1 MRDLKSL
8 FSGPVLVVAEA
19 SGSPSSLL
27 LSPESRFLRGA
38 QDLQV
43 GEQQNLMEAI
53 HRKGDRQFNGE
64 GNRKDHPYDF
74 DLRGID
80 EFLRG
85 GTGGSPV
92 RCLIGSR
99 VSDSP
104 SWLPLVSESRIL
116 SGTQYL
122 QAVEERDLSEATQRK
137 GDRPHAGRGNAD
149 FRITILLFET

>member
-1 MRDLKSL
+1 
-8 FSGPVLVVAEA
+8 
-19 SGSPSSLL
+19 
-27 LSPESRFLRGA
+27 
-38 QDLQV
+38 
-43 GEQQNLMEAI
+43 MEAI

-104 SWLPLVSESRIL
+104 SWLPLVSESRFL

-137 GDRPHAGRGNAD
+137 GDRPHAGRGKRRFQNNDLALRD
-149 FRITILLFET
+149 IAEPLRAGPEGRRCKASFKRGTRWPQMPA